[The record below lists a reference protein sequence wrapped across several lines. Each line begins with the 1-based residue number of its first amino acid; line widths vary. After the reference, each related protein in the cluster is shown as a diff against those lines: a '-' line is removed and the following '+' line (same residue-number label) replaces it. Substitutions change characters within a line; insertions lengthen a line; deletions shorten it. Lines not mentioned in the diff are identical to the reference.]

1 LVVAHEKSDEGSEV
15 AGYRSLEILPLWF
28 EYAPISASLLVMR
41 LTGCVVRLDG
51 EIAVMA

>member
-1 LVVAHEKSDEGSEV
+1 LVVAHGKSDEGSEV
-15 AGYRSLEILPLWF
+15 VDCRSLEILPLWF
-28 EYAPISASLLVMR
+28 EYAPISASLLVMG